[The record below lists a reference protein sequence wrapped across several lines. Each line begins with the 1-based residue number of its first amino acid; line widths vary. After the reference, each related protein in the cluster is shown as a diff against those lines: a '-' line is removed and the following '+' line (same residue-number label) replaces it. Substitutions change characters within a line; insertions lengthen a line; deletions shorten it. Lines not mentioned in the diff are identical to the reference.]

1 MLLYSLEYINTNY
14 LYTQTNQKG
23 STYSSEERV
32 TVATKVKCMVGVW
45 LEVHW
50 A

>member
-1 MLLYSLEYINTNY
+1 MYKKAKY
-14 LYTQTNQKG
+14 LNAQNNLKG
-23 STYSSEERV
+23 SRYSSEKRV